1 MNDPLMDV
9 RARRLGQLRLR
20 DLRLLDA
27 IDAHGTLQGV
37 ARALFVTQPAVSQA
51 LRSLED
57 AVGVALASRS
67 RRGVEL
73 TDAGRTLRVHLQAA
87 LASLAAGLSRLD
99 AAPPRPVL
107 RLGTIPYALIDP
119 VPAALA
125 RLGAAPFDLRIVTGA
140 VDALLHALLQGEV
153 DAVLTRRTG
162 PHDATAP
169 ALHATPVTSMR
180 TAIACGRDHPL
191 ARRRPTIGA
200 LAAADWVLPDPGA
213 VARRALDELFER
225 HGVAPPIP
233 RVVSGNFADNLRIAA
248 AAGLLTVAPVDVIER
263 ARPAMRVL
271 LEPPGWAAAVVLVC
285 LAERADWPPL
295 AALRAALALRPAAVA
310 RASRR
315 PRVP

>member
-1 MNDPLMDV
+1 V
-9 RARRLGQLRLR
+9 
-20 DLRLLDA
+20 
-27 IDAHGTLQGV
+27 
-37 ARALFVTQPAVSQA
+37 
-51 LRSLED
+51 
-57 AVGVALASRS
+57 
-67 RRGVEL
+67 
-73 TDAGRTLRVHLQAA
+73 
-87 LASLAAGLSRLD
+87 
-99 AAPPRPVL
+99 
-107 RLGTIPYALIDP
+107 
-119 VPAALA
+119 
-125 RLGAAPFDLRIVTGA
+125 
-140 VDALLHALLQGEV
+140 
-153 DAVLTRRTG
+153 
-162 PHDATAP
+162 
-169 ALHATPVTSMR
+169 
-180 TAIACGRDHPL
+180 
-191 ARRRPTIGA
+191 
-200 LAAADWVLPDPGA
+200 VLPDPGA